1 MAESKDNIPN
11 ENLGRNKKA
20 FHNFSVSESLE
31 VGIQLQGTE
40 VKSLKAHHFNF
51 VDSWVE
57 IRNGQFWLKGFQI
70 TPYTHGNIYNH
81 DPVRDRRLLAHAKE
95 IEKWRRKVDERG
107 FTIVPLSVY
116 SKHGLIKL
124 EIGLCKGK
132 QSHDKRDDIKDRDM
146 ARDADREA
154 RDRF

>member
-1 MAESKDNIPN
+1 MAEKTEQTAN
-11 ENLGRNKKA
+11 EHLGKNKKA
-20 FHNFSVSESLE
+20 FHNYQVAETLE
-31 VGIQLQGTE
+31 VGIQLAGTE

-57 IRNGQFWLKGFQI
+57 IRRGEFWLKGFQI
-70 TPYTHGNIYNH
+70 TPYSHGNIYNH
-81 DPVRDRRLLAHAKE
+81 EPVRDRRLLAHDKE

-107 FTIVPLSVY
+107 FTIVPLALYV
-116 SKHGLIKL
+116 KHGLIKV

-132 QSHDKRDDIKDRDM
+132 QAHDKRDDIKDRDL